1 MDPEVRSSIE
11 NYIEQLREEL
21 IQEIQG
27 MNSETVPS
35 DTGLS
40 LGLGS
45 LESSIQERLCCAA
58 SFSGCAK

>member
-1 MDPEVRSSIE
+1 MDPDVRSSIE
-11 NYIEQLREEL
+11 NYIEKLREEL

-45 LESSIQERLCCAA
+45 LESSIQERLSCSA
-58 SFSGCAK
+58 SFSACSK

>member
-1 MDPEVRSSIE
+1 MDPDVRSSIE
-11 NYIEQLREEL
+11 TYIEKLREEL

-35 DTGLS
+35 DTGLT

-45 LESSIQERLCCAA
+45 LESSIQERLACAA